1 MPSLEDVYPSFS
13 MPDAGGDKGTL
24 HSYIPV
30 YSEYVTA
37 DTSSLLEV
45 GVWEGHSLAM
55 WEKYLPGARVEGIDV
70 NLRRVKYPVTVH
82 HGNATV
88 KADVDRLIGDTVWD
102 VIVDDG
108 SHKVRDQVATFDL
121 LWPKVSEGGKY
132 FVEDV
137 AGDAELQALTKHL
150 ENVGVSFVVWDLRS
164 IKGRFDDI
172 LVMVEK

>member
-1 MPSLEDVYPSFS
+1 MKLEDVYPGFS

-30 YSEYVTA
+30 YSEYVTT
-37 DTSSLLEV
+37 DTRSLLEV

-88 KADVDRLIGDTVWD
+88 RADVDRLIGDTVWD
-102 VIVDDG
+102 VIIDDG

-121 LWPKVSEGGKY
+121 LWSKVSEGGKY

-164 IKGRFDDI
+164 MKGRFDDI